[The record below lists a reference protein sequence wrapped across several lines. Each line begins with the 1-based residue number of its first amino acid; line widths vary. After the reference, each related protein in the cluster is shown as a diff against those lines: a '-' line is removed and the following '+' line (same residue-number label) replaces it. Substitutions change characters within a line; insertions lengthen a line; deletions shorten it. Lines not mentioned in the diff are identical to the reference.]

1 MKKLAGIALLLL
13 GLALTIGAGA
23 NFRYYEADRTVTVAI
38 VADDDEFIDLTPLQD
53 YAWLSNGKLTI
64 DISDRNPNYPE
75 NGGKGMSHNT
85 TYVFEEM
92 FNVSNDLWEN
102 NDTDFPICVH
112 IKLDEGKGIQ
122 AFAGDYDNPIAGPGT
137 TISFT
142 VYHGSPVSV
151 GLVFDNT
158 CQELGDHTAQM
169 SISASAGACLP
180 PPPPPVGG

>member
-1 MKKLAGIALLLL
+1 MKKFAGIALLLL

-38 VADDDEFIDLTPLQD
+38 VADDDEFVDLEPLQP
-53 YAWLSNGKLTI
+53 YAVLSNGKLLI
-64 DISDRNPNYPE
+64 DISEYNSNYP
-75 NGGKGMSHNT
+75 GYGSGMSHNT

-112 IKLDEGKGIQ
+112 IKLDGDEGIQ
-122 AFAGDYDNPIAGPGT
+122 AFAGDYDSPTAGPGT

-158 CQELGDHTAQM
+158 CQELGDHRVQM

-180 PPPPPVGG
+180 PPPPLVGG